1 MNRHYIEIQ
10 GAIAE
15 LGDHLGRVQL
25 LVRNL
30 VESRHLSDGQLDP
43 EIELAVIC
51 WLEETRN
58 LTGVPHDPQA
68 RQN

>member
-10 GAIAE
+10 GAIAD

-30 VESRHLSDGQLDP
+30 VESRYLSDGQLDP
-43 EIELAVIC
+43 EAELAVIC
-51 WLEETRN
+51 WLEEVRN
-58 LTGVPHDPQA
+58 LTGVPRDPQA
-68 RQN
+68 RQR

>member
-15 LGDHLGRVQL
+15 LGDHLGQVQL
-25 LVRNL
+25 LLRNL

-43 EIELAVIC
+43 ETELALIC
-51 WLEETRN
+51 WLKEGRN
-58 LTGVPHDPQA
+58 LTGAPFDPQA
-68 RQN
+68 RQR